1 MSYADQSHH
10 PIDIDK
16 EREVSGY
23 NIAYMR
29 VSTVD
34 QKTDRQLADTKIT
47 FDQVYTDKCSGKS
60 TDRPELKRM
69 LEALLHRGDTI
80 HVHSIDRMARNL
92 QDLEKLVDTING
104 KGVTL
109 RFHKEQLTFSP
120 TENTAMNRLLLQ
132 VMGAFAQFERSLI
145 KERQREGILERQAK
159 DKGLPPQHEDRAY
172 KGRQAK
178 YSYKQIKAALDKHDG
193 NKSAAAKELGV
204 SYRTVLRAVKQ
215 AEQTPPPNQ

>member
-1 MSYADQSHH
+1 MSYATQSRH
-10 PIDIDK
+10 PIDINK

-34 QKTDRQLADTKIT
+34 QKTDRQLADTGIN
-47 FDQVYTDKCSGKS
+47 FDKTYTDKCSGQS
-60 TDRPELKRM
+60 TKRPKLKEMVKGLRPN
-69 LEALLHRGDTI
+69 DTI

-92 QDLEKLVDTING
+92 PDLEGIVNTING
-104 KGVTL
+104 KEATL

-145 KERQREGILERQAK
+145 NERIREGIAERKAK
-159 DKGLPPQHEDRAY
+159 DKLLPPQHEDRAY

-204 SYRTVLRAVKQ
+204 SYRTVLRAVQ
-215 AEQTPPPNQ
+215 AAEPVKVG

>member
-1 MSYADQSHH
+1 M
-10 PIDIDK
+10 
-16 EREVSGY
+16 SGY

-34 QKTDRQLADTKIT
+34 QNTDRQLADARIT
-47 FDQVYTDKCSGKS
+47 FNQVYTDKCSGKS

-69 LEALLHRGDTI
+69 LAALLHEGDTI

-109 RFHKEQLTFSP
+109 KFHKEQLTFSP

-145 KERQREGILERQAK
+145 KERQREGIIERQAK
-159 DKGLPPQHEDRAY
+159 DKSLPPSDRAY
-172 KGRQAK
+172 RGKQPK
-178 YSYKQIKAALDKHDG
+178 YEYKRIKSALDKHDG